1 MTAPLT
7 FYTHPMSRGR
17 VARWMLE
24 ETGLPYDTVL
34 LDYGTTMKA
43 PEYCAINPMGDLY
56 KTQVRE
62 LAEPLGF
69 GFLGLYIVAEPYR
82 GQGYGLA
89 LWQRAMDRLA
99 GKNIG
104 LDGVVAQQ
112 ENYKKSGFRLAH
124 RNLRYQGII
133 PAGPELPPDIAAGES
148 QAFPALLAYDTR
160 HFPEPRQAFL
170 AAWLSAP
177 EHCSLVCRRDGQVRG
192 YGVIRR
198 CLQGYKIGPLFAD
211 DSEIAQGLFQG
222 LAALADQE
230 PVFLDISETNK
241 EALALCQAQGMT
253 AQFETAR
260 MYTGPTPDLP
270 WDQVYGITTFEL
282 G

>member
-1 MTAPLT
+1 MYRIRSA
-7 FYTHPMSRGR
+7 
-17 VARWMLE
+17 
-24 ETGLPYDTVL
+24 
-34 LDYGTTMKA
+34 
-43 PEYCAINPMGDLY
+43 CQGDMAFIL
-56 KTQVRE
+56 E
-62 LAEPLGF
+62 LAAKEGWNPGLSDQTCFYQADPEGFFIGELSGRPIGCVSAVSYGGF

-133 PAGPELPPDIAAGES
+133 PAGPGLPPDIAAGES

-160 HFPEPRQAFL
+160 HFPEPRQTFL

-177 EHCSLVCRRDGQVRG
+177 EHRSLVCRRDGQVRG

-260 MYTGPTPDLP
+260 MYTGPAPDLP